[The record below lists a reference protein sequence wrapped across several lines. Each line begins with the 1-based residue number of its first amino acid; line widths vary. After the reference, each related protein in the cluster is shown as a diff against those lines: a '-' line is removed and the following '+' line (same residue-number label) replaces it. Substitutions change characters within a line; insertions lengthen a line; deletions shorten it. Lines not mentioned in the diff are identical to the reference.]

1 MKRFPIVLA
10 GAVSAL
16 AAVVGLHSRT
26 AAGHAISVGPANAG
40 SANGSAGTTQATS
53 PPTTNPSPSTTN
65 PSPSTTNPSPST
77 TNPPPPTTAPAT
89 AVARTSTGPVEQ
101 YGYGELSVRV
111 TVTGNKI
118 THLAVPTLQTAEQYS
133 QQLAAQVI
141 PMLTSEV
148 LKAQSI
154 NIYGISGAT
163 YTAEAYVTSLQSA
176 LKNLHFS

>member
-53 PPTTNPSPSTTN
+53 PP
-65 PSPSTTNPSPST
+65 TTNPSPST

>member
-53 PPTTNPSPSTTN
+53 PPTTN